1 MAPTTKKWNFAFLL
15 KIFIHISFWLPETPK
30 KWYKYMYMCMFMR
43 QIRSPLPYAATREKL
58 RGLLLN
64 KTLTVHEQFSKLC
77 AIFCCFITLLCLVDF
92 LECLHSLEAL
102 GIFIFYAIIEKVW
115 TSKTAAA
122 SNSVSEMSLCQINVS
137 LYVHRGLRA
146 PWLVFKWKCN
156 YLLLCIYR
164 RKMYIKIRN

>member
-1 MAPTTKKWNFAFLL
+1 MKFRFSIKIIYTHLFLTPRNAKK
-15 KIFIHISFWLPETPK
+15 IVQIYV
-30 KWYKYMYMCMFMR
+30 YKYVLYMR

-102 GIFIFYAIIEKVW
+102 GIFIFYAIIEKV
-115 TSKTAAA
+115 
-122 SNSVSEMSLCQINVS
+122 
-137 LYVHRGLRA
+137 
-146 PWLVFKWKCN
+146 
-156 YLLLCIYR
+156 
-164 RKMYIKIRN
+164 